1 MDRATLVATL
11 MEPPGLDGE
20 ALASLPDAVNW
31 IEVRADMVGDL
42 DPDWLR
48 QRFGGRLIYALR
60 SHTQGGRFEGS
71 LSERASRL
79 LRASTGYDL
88 VELEGGCDLIPELLR
103 QIAPHQ
109 RLISWHGA
117 AVDYHILKEN
127 FERLSSVQA
136 KIYKLVTVARSTSDG
151 FAPLLLLKTL
161 SRGDVVAFAGGEP
174 GFWSRLAA
182 LLMGAP
188 IIYGTVASSMPMYG
202 ELPASR
208 LIQDY
213 GLPELTPIERIYGIV
228 GSPVAHS
235 LSPRLHNAA
244 YRNLGHAALFVPFQA
259 DSFDDFWRDVVE

>member
-31 IEVRADMVGDL
+31 IEVRADVVGDL

-88 VELEGGCDLIPELLR
+88 VELEECDLIPDLLR
-103 QIAPHQ
+103 EIPPEQ
-109 RLISWHGA
+109 RLISWHGR
-117 AVDYHILKEN
+117 AVDYHGLKER

-136 KIYKLVTVARSTSDG
+136 KIYKLVTAAGNTSDG
-151 FAPLLLLKTL
+151 FTPVLLLKDL
-161 SRGDVVAFAGGEP
+161 D
-174 GFWSRLAA
+174 
-182 LLMGAP
+182 
-188 IIYGTVASSMPMYG
+188 
-202 ELPASR
+202 
-208 LIQDY
+208 
-213 GLPELTPIERIYGIV
+213 
-228 GSPVAHS
+228 
-235 LSPRLHNAA
+235 
-244 YRNLGHAALFVPFQA
+244 
-259 DSFDDFWRDVVE
+259 